1 MNLVNVS
8 QNQNIDS
15 ADKLVL
21 VSVSLFFPMVN
32 LGDVISILWSLFKS
46 SFSQDRRYAQYA
58 LWATPSFLKSLE
70 NKKAVM

>member
-32 LGDVISILWSLFKS
+32 LGDVISIL
-46 SFSQDRRYAQYA
+46 
-58 LWATPSFLKSLE
+58 
-70 NKKAVM
+70 

>member
-46 SFSQDRRYAQYA
+46 SFSKTEGTLNTLYEQLLPFWN
-58 LWATPSFLKSLE
+58 LWKIR
-70 NKKAVM
+70 KQ